1 MQSYDLFM
9 LLVVAAAVIWGAWKG
24 LAWQL
29 ASVASL
35 VLSYFVSVNF
45 RGQVAQFFHYEPPE
59 FNNLLAMLVLYVGTT
74 LVVWVGFNMVRD
86 FLEKVQLKEFD
97 RQIGGLLGLAK
108 GLAICVLIT
117 LFTVGLGTESQR
129 QAVIQSRSG
138 YYITQFLKQVEP
150 MVPAEYRRMVDDA
163 IVRLEDRSGVP
174 RGTYNTG
181 STFQLGWGSN
191 ATTTA
196 GNNWSNSWNQPTT
209 SYSNNSQSYGY
220 GSNPN
225 YAANPNS
232 GMVPPD
238 FAQQIQTEILSR
250 LQQSSNDPNLYSA
263 ENIQRIQQEIQMRWQ
278 QAAGASG
285 GGMPTRESLQQ
296 AFGEM
301 LGRTMQSQTQPP
313 SQPQTPPN
321 YTPGQYQPGYGYGS

>member
-9 LLVVAAAVIWGAWKG
+9 LLVIAAAVIWGAWKG

-45 RGQVAQFFHYEPPE
+45 RGQVAQFFHYQPPE

-86 FLEKVQLKEFD
+86 FLEKVRLKEFD

-108 GLAICVLIT
+108 GMAICIVIT

-138 YYITQFLKQVEP
+138 YYITQILRKVEP
-150 MVPAEYRRMVDDA
+150 LVPVEYRRMVDDA

-174 RGTYNTG
+174 RGSYDNG
-181 STFQLGWGSN
+181 STFQFGWGNSMAAAN
-191 ATTTA
+191 PA
-196 GNNWSNSWNQPTT
+196 GNSWNQPTV
-209 SYSNNSQSYGY
+209 SYGETNQGY
-220 GSNPN
+220 GYSQNAG
-225 YAANPNS
+225 YAANPSSNLI
-232 GMVPPD
+232 PPEY
-238 FAQQIQTEILSR
+238 AQQLQNEILAR
-250 LQQSSNDPNLYSA
+250 LQQTTNDPNLYSP
-263 ENIQRIQQEIQMRWQ
+263 ENLQRIQQEIQTRWQ
-278 QAAGASG
+278 QASG
-285 GGMPTRESLQQ
+285 TTGTPTRESLQQ
-296 AFGEM
+296 AFGDLVGRM
-301 LGRTMQSQTQPP
+301 LQSNAQPGVNPQPQPNYNSYQPP
-313 SQPQTPPN
+313 
-321 YTPGQYQPGYGYGS
+321 GYQPGYGYGS